1 MRKLASIRYIYEILP
16 IEGADNIEIAVVD
29 GWNCVVRKGEFQS
42 REIIVYIEID
52 SFIPVH
58 PYFEYL
64 RKSSYKKMGDQE
76 GFRIKTVK
84 LRGVISQGLVVS
96 LKGLIKEGLLED
108 MIYVTNFDDVTQ
120 KLGIKLYEPP
130 IPSQLSGKMKG
141 NFPSFIPKTDEERVQ
156 NLEYH
161 KLVKEEYYVTEKL
174 DGSSITIYLKDDTF
188 GVCSRNIDLL
198 EDSDNTFWKVT
209 RQLDIENRLK
219 KNGLNDFALQGE
231 LIGEGIQGNKYKLK
245 GHHIRFFNVY
255 NINTRKRFEFEKM
268 KEIIIN
274 TLGLETVPV
283 LYEKFKLPNNREELI
298 KFAEGK
304 SQLIDTER
312 EGIVVRTQYSNDISF
327 KVISNKFLLKED

>member
-1 MRKLASIRYIYEILP
+1 MRKLATVRYIREILP

-29 GWNCVVRKGEFQS
+29 GWNCIVKKGDFKS

-52 SFIPVH
+52 SFIPIH

-76 GFRIKTVK
+76 GFRLKTVK
-84 LRGVISQGLVVS
+84 LRGVLSQGLVVS
-96 LKGLIKEGLLED
+96 LKGLIKEGLLENRD
-108 MIYVTNFDDVTQ
+108 YVTGFDDVTQ

-130 IPSQLSGKMKG
+130 IPAQLSGKMKG

-161 KLVKEEYYVTEKL
+161 KLIKEEYYVTEKL

-198 EDSDNTFWKVT
+198 EDEDNTFWRVT
-209 RQLDIENRLK
+209 RKLDIENRLRK
-219 KNGLNDFALQGE
+219 HGLNGFAIQGE
-231 LIGEGIQGNKYKLK
+231 LIGEGIQGNKYKIK
-245 GHHIRFFNVY
+245 GHHIKFFNVY
-255 NINTRKRFEFEKM
+255 NIMSGKRFELEKM

-274 TLGLETVPV
+274 TLELETVPI
-283 LYEKFKLPNNREELI
+283 LNEKFKIPNNIEELI

-304 SQLIDTER
+304 SQLWDTER
-312 EGIVVRTQYSNDISF
+312 EGIVVRTQHTSDISF